1 MIFCLIP
8 TNNSLES
15 HLFKTF
21 GLNLPIKYN
30 GEREKKN
37 LEVSFVSRILIKI
50 NL

>member
-21 GLNLPIKYN
+21 GLNLQKNDIKK
-30 GEREKKN
+30 KKN
-37 LEVSFVSRILIKI
+37 LEVLFVP
-50 NL
+50 